1 MRFSNV
7 LGSSGSV
14 ILKFREQIRTGEP
27 ITVTHPEITIHEAVQ
42 LVIQAGSMESGGDV
56 FLLDMGQPVKI
67 VDLAKQMISLSGF
80 SEKTAE
86 QPDDDIAIEFV
97 GLRPGEKL
105 YEKLLIGDHAETTA
119 HPLVFKATEAFIP
132 WAELKQGI
140 MQMIQATD
148 QHDYF
153 VVQELLQQFV
163 SGFTPDSVVVDWFGK
178 AQLTEKA

>member
-1 MRFSNV
+1 MVRFSNV

-97 GLRPGEKL
+97 AAF
-105 YEKLLIGDHAETTA
+105 H
-119 HPLVFKATEAFIP
+119 HPYREYI
-132 WAELKQGI
+132 
-140 MQMIQATD
+140 
-148 QHDYF
+148 
-153 VVQELLQQFV
+153 
-163 SGFTPDSVVVDWFGK
+163 DS
-178 AQLTEKA
+178 